1 MPDVIGQLLD
11 SDLGKQVVRLL
22 GLPAPAEL
30 RRHEPDAPLAPAPVL
45 VAAAQG
51 GRLRERVAEVL
62 VAEGVQVHD
71 LGEPAAD
78 DDLTPVLDEVLPG
91 EVVPGEALR
100 PGRAHAVVLDATGL
114 TSASDAGV
122 LRAVLGPVVRRL
134 GPSGRVVVLGAPVD
148 ASGDPRTAAVQQG
161 LEAFTKSVAKEL
173 RDGGTA
179 QLVRVA
185 EGGEGGLPG
194 VLRFLLSGRSA
205 YVSGQ
210 VLVLEPAPDGAAV
223 APADPARPHQGR
235 VALVTGASRG
245 IGEAIAEVLA
255 RDGAHVVC
263 LDLPAAGDRLAAVAN
278 RVGGTTLQQDITAPD
293 AGARIVEHLT
303 ERFGG
308 VDVVVHN
315 AGITR
320 DKTLAGMDA
329 ARWDSVVAVNLAAQ
343 EAIDDALLA
352 AGTLHRGGRIVGV
365 ASTSGIAGNRGQAN
379 YALTKAGVIG
389 RVRALAPVLAEH
401 GATANAVAP
410 GFIETEMTASM
421 PVGVRE
427 VGRRLNALS
436 QGGLPVDVAEAVS
449 FLAAPDAG
457 WTSGQT
463 LRVCGLSLLGA

>member
-1 MPDVIGQLLD
+1 MPDVIGHLLD

-22 GLPAPAEL
+22 GLSAPATL
-30 RRHEPDAPLAPAPVL
+30 RRHDPDAPLAPAPVL
-45 VAAAQG
+45 VAGTAG
-51 GRLRERVAEVL
+51 GRLRGRVVEVL
-62 VAEGVQVHD
+62 AAEGVEVHD
-71 LGEPAAD
+71 LGEPAAA
-78 DDLTPVLDEVLPG
+78 DDLAPVLDEVLPG
-91 EVVPGEALR
+91 QVVPGEALQ
-100 PGRAHAVVLDATGL
+100 PGRAHAIVLDATGL
-114 TSASDAGV
+114 TSASEAGV

-134 GPSGRVVVLGAPVD
+134 GPSSRVVLLGAPVD
-148 ASGDPRTAAVQQG
+148 ASDDPRTAAVQQG
-161 LEAFTKSVAKEL
+161 LEAFTKSLAKEL

-185 EGGEGGLPG
+185 EGGEDGLPG

-210 VLVLEPAPDGAAV
+210 VLTVAPAADGAAAV
-223 APADPARPHQGR
+223 PGDTRRPHDGR

-278 RVGGTTLQQDITAPD
+278 RIGGTTLQQDITAPD
-293 AGARIVEHLT
+293 AGQRIAEHLA

-329 ARWDSVVAVNLAAQ
+329 AHWDAVVAVNLAAQ
-343 EAIDDALLA
+343 EAIDDALLQA
-352 AGTLHRGGRIVGV
+352 RTLRRGGRIVSV
-365 ASTSGIAGNRGQAN
+365 ASTSGIAGNRGQTN

-410 GFIETEMTASM
+410 GFIETDMTASM

-436 QGGLPVDVAEAVS
+436 QGGQPVDVAEAVS
-449 FLAAPDAG
+449 FLAAPDTG
-457 WTSGQT
+457 WVTGQT
-463 LRVCGLSLLGA
+463 LRVCGLALVGA